1 MALSKK
7 SLALLK
13 KIYNHHEYGDEEL
26 VKEDP
31 DEALEYVLQEIVE
44 NLSDPDLDSAPLHS
58 VTEDAVGGLRLDR
71 ADRRREAEKQTA
83 NEAQEAKTS

>member
-13 KIYNHHEYGDEEL
+13 KIYDHHKYGHEDL

-31 DEALEYVLQEIVE
+31 DEALEYVLQEIVDR
-44 NLSDPDLDSAPLHS
+44 LSDPHRDGAPLLF
-58 VTEDAVGGLRLDR
+58 VTEDATGGLRSDR
-71 ADRRREAEKQTA
+71 ADRRRAKQNVARKAQKAETP
-83 NEAQEAKTS
+83 